1 MVGAG
6 ENMLECQDTS
16 YKYSNLNNVRTEFMN
31 LKKYWNNLINHI
43 QVKTP
48 VESMNIM
55 LNGWLLYTKQY
66 VLEYGQEADIT
77 NLVEHLDLGTN
88 FKTLWLQSMWT

>member
-1 MVGAG
+1 MKVEIEALSKKEIVLMVGAG
-6 ENMLECQDTS
+6 ESMLECQDTS

-31 LKKYWNNLINHI
+31 VKKYWNNLINHI

-55 LNGWLLYTKQY
+55 LNGL
-66 VLEYGQEADIT
+66 AFIP
-77 NLVEHLDLGTN
+77 NN
-88 FKTLWLQSMWT
+88 MF